1 MVIRK
6 MWKDIKRVAAVCC
19 FCMIVVMVLGGR
31 METYGAESSV
41 IESVT
46 VTFKTTFG
54 DQGEIPDP
62 VVTVGNGCSLV
73 DIQYNTSYDKWKPGK
88 KVRAEITIEAE
99 NGKLFPASLNRSQC
113 KVTGADFVSA
123 RALGDSQLQVKVDYR
138 PVSVLGN
145 TGNAGWSNSHAN
157 RAVWEPVPYAPGYS
171 LVLYGDNKSVKRM
184 TVQTNY
190 ADLNEYI
197 KDDGKTYYYEVKAI
211 PVSSEDKKYLKEG
224 DFISS
229 TEQELN
235 WEEID
240 ARDGGELKG
249 NNYVMPNGNKEVN
262 SWKKISD
269 RWYYFDQNGNM
280 VKGWLF
286 KDGYWYYMDQSGV
299 MKTGWLDLSSEWRF
313 YLSPTGEMQ
322 IGWVQLGPGVWYY
335 MNQDG
340 YMQRG
345 WIFVDNQWHYMGT
358 DGKMQFGWVQ
368 VGDKQYYLNGDGTM
382 AANTVVDG
390 RDLGP
395 DGAAQ

>member
-145 TGNAGWSNSHAN
+145 TGNAGWSNCHAN

-390 RDLGP
+390 RYLGP

>member
-54 DQGEIPDP
+54 DQSEIPDP

-390 RDLGP
+390 RYLGP

>member
-19 FCMIVVMVLGGR
+19 FCMSVGMVLGGR

-390 RDLGP
+390 RYLGP

>member
-1 MVIRK
+1 
-6 MWKDIKRVAAVCC
+6 
-19 FCMIVVMVLGGR
+19 

-229 TEQELN
+229 TEPELN

-390 RDLGP
+390 RYLGP

>member
-390 RDLGP
+390 RYLGP

>member
-358 DGKMQFGWVQ
+358 DGKMQFGWVH

-390 RDLGP
+390 RYLGP

>member
-41 IESVT
+41 IDSVT

-345 WIFVDNQWHYMGT
+345 CIFVDNQWHYMGT

-390 RDLGP
+390 RYLGP

>member
-6 MWKDIKRVAAVCC
+6 MWKDIKRAATACCICVMAVVA
-19 FCMIVVMVLGGR
+19 LGGR
-31 METYGAESSV
+31 MAAYGAESSV
-41 IESVT
+41 IENVT
-46 VTFKTTFG
+46 VTFKAAFG

-62 VVTVGNGCSLV
+62 VVTVGNGCSIV
-73 DIQYNTSYDKWKPGK
+73 DIQYNTSYDRWKPGK
-88 KVRAEITIEAE
+88 KVRAEVTIEAE

-138 PVSVLGN
+138 PISVLGN

-171 LVLYGDNKSVKRM
+171 LVLYGDNKTVKRL

-240 ARDGGELKG
+240 ARDGGEIKG
-249 NNYVMPNGNKEVN
+249 NNYVMPNGSKEVN
-262 SWKKISD
+262 TWKKISD
-269 RWYYFDQNGNM
+269 KWYYFDQNGNM

-286 KDGYWYYMDQSGV
+286 RDGFWYYMDQSGV
-299 MKTGWLDLSSEWRF
+299 MRTGWLDLSPEWRF
-313 YLSPTGEMQ
+313 YLSPSGEMQ
-322 IGWVQLGPGVWYY
+322 TGWVQLGPGVWYY

-390 RDLGP
+390 RYLGP

>member
-19 FCMIVVMVLGGR
+19 FCMIVVMALGGR

-390 RDLGP
+390 RYLGP

>member
-299 MKTGWLDLSSEWRF
+299 MKTGWLDLSSEWRV

-390 RDLGP
+390 RYLGP

>member
-1 MVIRK
+1 M
-6 MWKDIKRVAAVCC
+6 
-19 FCMIVVMVLGGR
+19 
-31 METYGAESSV
+31 
-41 IESVT
+41 
-46 VTFKTTFG
+46 
-54 DQGEIPDP
+54 
-62 VVTVGNGCSLV
+62 
-73 DIQYNTSYDKWKPGK
+73 
-88 KVRAEITIEAE
+88 
-99 NGKLFPASLNRSQC
+99 
-113 KVTGADFVSA
+113 TGADFVSA

-171 LVLYGDNKSVKRM
+171 LVVYGDNKSVKRM
-184 TVQTNY
+184 TVQTNS

-390 RDLGP
+390 RYLGP